1 MNENKTRK
9 VSALSTKEEVIKLIQ
24 DLPEDVTMEDIMYKL
39 YVRAEIEDGLKELN
53 QGKGIPHEEV
63 MEKISEW
70 LN

>member
-1 MNENKTRK
+1 MNENKTRE
-9 VSALSTKEEVIKLIQ
+9 VFALSTKEEVIKLIQ

-63 MEKISEW
+63 MEKISKW